1 MDKFHKELELEKN
14 ITSIFF
20 KSSAI
25 RFFLKPDKP
34 VHKYNTYT
42 GCDRDLK
49 CK

>member
-1 MDKFHKELELEKN
+1 MDKYPEPEVEKPGA
-14 ITSIFF
+14 IFF
-20 KSSAI
+20 CSSSEI

-34 VHKYNTYT
+34 AHKYSTYT